1 MPYPGTPLH
10 RDLAAQGRLL
20 FDGQWWLHPDWR
32 FNHAAFVPATMTP
45 AELTAESFACRSRT
59 NSIASILSRLAEP
72 RTNLRNPVRFANY
85 VAYNPLFRREVFTKQ
100 SMALGYHA
108 TTTPP
113 QAT

>member
-1 MPYPGTPLH
+1 MEFHDARIGPVGDLDGVDAVALTVQTFTARSAYA
-10 RDLAAQGRLL
+10 LAA
-20 FDGQWWLHPDWR
+20 
-32 FNHAAFVPATMTP
+32 
-45 AELTAESFACRSRT
+45 S
-59 NSIASILSRLAEP
+59 
-72 RTNLRNPVRFANY
+72 LRNPVRFANY